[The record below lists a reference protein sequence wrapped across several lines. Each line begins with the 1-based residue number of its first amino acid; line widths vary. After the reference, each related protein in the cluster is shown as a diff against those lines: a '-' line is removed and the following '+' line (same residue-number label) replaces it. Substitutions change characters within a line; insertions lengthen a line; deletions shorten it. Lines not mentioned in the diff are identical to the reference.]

1 MKGIHLRDYGAT
13 LNGSGVGD
21 SLALQKA
28 INDIN
33 SGVVKSA
40 HINFDGHLVLT
51 TPPPIFD
58 RHYLHGDNIYGS
70 VVSKTYPGSYYF
82 RFEGRP
88 GYSGGGLSDFSIPTT
103 PASVGSYMVLARAT
117 AAGYAPD
124 GLELKNLYLGSGIGA
139 NSPFRI
145 IDLNGTARTSP
156 YGARQCR
163 FINVTCF
170 GATGGCSMYMDGTV
184 DFVSWAL
191 RFYQGSSPYYG
202 LIYGATNINPDVR

>member
-1 MKGIHLRDYGAT
+1 MQGIHLRSYGAT

-21 SLALQKA
+21 SAALQA
-28 INDIN
+28 AYNDIN
-33 SGVVKSA
+33 NGVVKTSR
-40 HINFDGHLVLT
+40 ILFDGHLCLT
-51 TPPPIFD
+51 TPPPTFD
-58 RHYLHGDNIYGS
+58 RHYLQGDNIFGS
-70 VVSKTYPGSYYF
+70 IVSKTYPGSYYF

-88 GYSGGGLSDFSIPTT
+88 GFSGGGLSDFSIPTT
-103 PASVGSYMVLARAT
+103 PTSVGSYMVLARAT

-191 RFYQGSSPYYG
+191 RFYQGGSPYYG
-202 LIYGATNINPDVR
+202 IIKGATNIDCVIG